1 MFWTGELD
9 EQQASD
15 EFIGSTSP
23 HSWHGGQL
31 IGHLAARL
39 HGNIGFT
46 ELLCTLSSGATVEVI
61 PSILGTLAAFTTGA
75 SSQL

>member
-1 MFWTGELD
+1 MRRFLHDQLTDETAETANLNYWAFWTGELD

-31 IGHLAARL
+31 IGPWQP
-39 HGNIGFT
+39 G
-46 ELLCTLSSGATVEVI
+46 CTAT
-61 PSILGTLAAFTTGA
+61 
-75 SSQL
+75 